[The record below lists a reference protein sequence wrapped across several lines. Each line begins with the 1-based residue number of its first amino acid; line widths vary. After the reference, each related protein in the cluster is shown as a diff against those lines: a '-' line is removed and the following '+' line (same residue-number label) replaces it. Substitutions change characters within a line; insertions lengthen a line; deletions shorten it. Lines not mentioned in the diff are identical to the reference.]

1 MASSNPVTWFE
12 IVGGD
17 GAGLQKFYGDLF
29 GWKVDAANPM
39 NYGMIEGKDG
49 GIGGGI
55 AASQDGKPQVT
66 VYVVVDDIQA
76 TLDRAKSLGG
86 EIVMPMME
94 VPAGPK
100 IAQFRDPSG
109 NVIGVMIPQAM

>member
-17 GAGLQKFYGDLF
+17 GSGLQKFYGDLF
-29 GWKVDAANPM
+29 GWKVDASNPM

-55 AASQDGKPQVT
+55 AAS
-66 VYVVVDDIQA
+66 VYVVVDDIEA
-76 TLDRAKSLGG
+76 TLAKAKSLGG
-86 EIVMPMME
+86 EVVMPMME

-100 IAQFRDPSG
+100 IAQFKDPSG